1 MTRTRVLTLITVA
14 VLTAGTATAGA
25 AVHGGGTEEAT
36 KPKATLRAAHGQ
48 YEGAPSNVPA
58 GGQNSAGVS
67 CPAGQVPT
75 GGGARTSGY
84 DIYITDS
91 YAAGSGWTVLGKNI
105 GSTQQS
111 LRAVVV
117 CTVP

>member
-25 AVHGGGTEEAT
+25 AAHDSGTDTAA
-36 KPKATLRAAHGQ
+36 KPKVSLRAAHGQ
-48 YEGAPSNVPA
+48 YEGTPVTVPP
-58 GGQNSAGVS
+58 GGQNIAGVS

-75 GGGARTSGY
+75 GGGSRTSAF
-84 DIYITDS
+84 DIYVTDS
-91 YAAGSGWTVLGKNI
+91 YPAGNGWTVLGKNI
-105 GSTQQS
+105 GTTQQT